1 MPPIYWKE
9 IGRTI
14 KASLGRFIAIV
25 IIVAMGCGFFAG
37 LRMTGVGMR
46 KSADAFYDG
55 THLFDIQLVST
66 LGFSDETVDEIA
78 ATPGVEAVMPQ
89 RTVDVMADIDGTSH
103 SVRIMSFDEEAAKDS
118 QVDGPAVLSEN
129 GEYLDRLMLM
139 EGRWPTADNECVV
152 LYKKAIAGAM
162 PRTIKVLYG
171 SADLDGVLK
180 VREYQVV
187 GMVECAAFT
196 NETTL
201 STTSLGSGMLGQ
213 VAFVGPSAFDSDTP
227 YTQVSVEASGAKD
240 ALWGTDAYQQRVD
253 EAAASIDSRLAG
265 IANGRLAQVRD
276 EAQKTLDDSRATYER
291 ERADAQAQ
299 LDDAKAQLEDAKAQ
313 LDSGQASLDEGR
325 ATLAEKRQQLAD
337 GRAQWEEGSA
347 ELADKEAELE
357 NGRVELEQAQATLDV
372 NSATLQEAGR
382 QLREAQAQ
390 LEAQASAIDEA
401 KQQIS
406 AYEQGCQALVSAAQ
420 AQGLKGATV
429 AEIQQEA
436 AALIG
441 QLEAAAAAGQPISQE
456 MLAGLKALE
465 AQANTLLD
473 NESAI
478 QQAKDGVVR
487 YEEGLAALKVQE
499 GQLDEGAR
507 RLEAGRSQLDVHR
520 TQLEKGAAQ
529 IAAAK
534 EQLAATKAQLD
545 DGERQIQE
553 GQQSLDESA
562 ARLEQGKEDYESGL
576 AEYKENEA
584 KAQQEFAD
592 AEAKLAD
599 GQAEIDD
606 IARPDIYLLDRTRNY
621 GAESYKSD
629 SQRIDAIATAFPF
642 FFFLVAALVSLT
654 TMTRMVDDERGL
666 IGTYKALGYS
676 AGAICAKYLVYAGL
690 ASVVGALLGIL
701 TMSQLLPGVIFD
713 AYGIIYAV
721 PARPW
726 PLPIEAPQALAA
738 AFLGIAVTLGATLF
752 ACLSSLRESPASLMQ
767 PRAPK
772 AGKRILL
779 ERVKPLWN
787 RLSFSWKVTFRNIF
801 RYKRRFFMTVVG
813 IAGCTMLL
821 LTGFGVRDSINDIID
836 KQFGEIMHYN
846 LTVGLAEDATPEE
859 HEAVATYLAS
869 HTSAAATQSAYT
881 ENVMADSAASDG
893 KNHTATL
900 TVPEDASGFSSVMT
914 LRDRVTKEPCELA
927 DDACIVTEK
936 LAASLGIAPGDT
948 LELYQ
953 EDAVGNRT
961 GSPHKITVTGVCET
975 YLGSVV
981 YLGKG
986 AYEKAFGPLPEAH
999 TVYGMVPESGPERQE
1014 IIEAVEAMGG
1024 VETVT
1029 LNDETIAS
1037 YRSMLKS
1044 VDSVMTVLI
1053 AAAALLAFVVLYN
1066 LANINIAERVR
1077 EIASLKVLGFTP
1089 KEVDAYVFREIV
1101 LIVIIGALVGLVM
1114 GVWFESYVI
1123 VTAEVDAAMFGRE
1136 IHAVSFVMAFGLTLG
1151 FCGLV
1156 LLAMLPK
1163 LASIDMVESLKSVE

>member
-14 KASLGRFIAIV
+14 KGSLGRFIAIV

-55 THLFDIQLVST
+55 THLFDIQLIST
-66 LGFSDETVDEIA
+66 LGFSDETVGEIA

-89 RTVDVMADIDGTSH
+89 RTVDVMVDIDGTSH
-103 SVRIMSFDEEAAKDS
+103 SVRIMSFNEEAAKSS
-118 QVDGPAVLSEN
+118 QVEGPAVLSSNEQ
-129 GEYLDRLMLM
+129 YLDRLMLM
-139 EGRWPTADNECVV
+139 EGRWPAADNECVV
-152 LYKKAIAGAM
+152 LYKKAIAGKM
-162 PRTIKVLYG
+162 PKTIKVLYG
-171 SADLDGVLK
+171 SATLDGVLK

-213 VAFVGPSAFDSDTP
+213 VAFVGSSAFESDTP
-227 YTQVSVEASGAKD
+227 YTQVSVEVAGA
-240 ALWGTDAYQQRVD
+240 AGELWGTEAYQQRVD
-253 EAAASIDSRLAG
+253 EVATAIDSRLAG
-265 IANGRLAQVRD
+265 IANGRLAEVRD
-276 EAQKTLDDSRATYER
+276 EAQKTLDENRATYER
-291 ERADAQAQ
+291 ERADAQAK
-299 LDDAKAQLEDAKAQ
+299 LDDAKAQLDDAKAE
-313 LDSGQASLDEGR
+313 LESGQASLDEGR
-325 ATLAEKRQQLAD
+325 ATLAEKRQQLAE
-337 GRAQWEEGSA
+337 GRAQWEAGSS
-347 ELADKEAELE
+347 ELAAKEAELE
-357 NGRVELEQAQATLDV
+357 GGRVELEQAQATLDV
-372 NSATLQEAGR
+372 NSATLQEGGR

-390 LEAQASAIDEA
+390 LEAQAPAIDQA
-401 KQQIS
+401 KQQIA
-406 AYEQGCQALVSAAQ
+406 AYEQGCATLVSAAQ
-420 AQGLKGATV
+420 AQGLKGTTV

-456 MLAGLKALE
+456 LLQGLKALE
-465 AQANTLLD
+465 AQAKALVD
-473 NESAI
+473 NGPAI
-478 QQAKDGVVR
+478 QQARDGVAR
-487 YEEGLAALKVQE
+487 YEEGLAALKTQE
-499 GQLDEGAR
+499 AQLSEGAR
-507 RLEAGRSQLDVHR
+507 QLEAGRAQLAAHR
-520 TQLEKGAAQ
+520 KEIEDGAAQ

-545 DGERQIQE
+545 EGERQIQE
-553 GQQSLDESA
+553 GQQSLDEA
-562 ARLEQGKEDYESGL
+562 AAKLEQGRKDYESGV
-576 AEYKENEA
+576 AEYEENEA
-584 KAQQEFAD
+584 KAQQEFKD

-599 GQAEIDD
+599 GQKEIDD

-676 AGAICAKYLVYAGL
+676 VGAICAKYLIYAGL
-690 ASVVGALLGIL
+690 ASVAGALLGIL
-701 TMSQLLPGVIFD
+701 IMSQLLPGVIFD

-726 PLPIEAPQALAA
+726 PLPIEAPQALMA
-738 AFLGIAVTLGATLF
+738 AFLGISVTLGATLF

-779 ERVKPLWN
+779 EHIKPLWN

-846 LTVGLAEDATPEE
+846 LAVGLADNATPQE
-859 HEAVATYLAS
+859 HEAVAAYLS
-869 HTSAAATQSAYT
+869 ERTSPATTQSAYT
-881 ENVMADSAASDG
+881 ENVMADSATSDG

-900 TVPEDASGFSSVMT
+900 TVPEDAAGFSSVMT
-914 LRDRVTKEPCELA
+914 LRNRITKEPCEL
-927 DDACIVTEK
+927 DDSACIVTEK
-936 LAASLGIAPGDT
+936 LATSLGIGPGDT
-948 LELYQ
+948 LDLYK

-961 GSPHKITVTGVCET
+961 GSPHKVTVTGICET

-999 TVYGMVPESGPERQE
+999 TIYGRVPDEGEERRQ
-1014 IIEAVEAMGG
+1014 IIDAIEAMDG
-1024 VETVT
+1024 VDTVT

-1053 AAAALLAFVVLYN
+1053 VAAAILAFVVLYN

-1101 LIVIIGALVGLVM
+1101 LIVIIGALVGLVA

-1136 IHAVSFVMAFGLTLG
+1136 IHLMSFFMAFGLTLG